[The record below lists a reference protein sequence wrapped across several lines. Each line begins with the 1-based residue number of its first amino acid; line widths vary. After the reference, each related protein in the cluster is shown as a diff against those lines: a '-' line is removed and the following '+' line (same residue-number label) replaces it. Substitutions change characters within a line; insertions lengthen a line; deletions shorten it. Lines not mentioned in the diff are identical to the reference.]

1 MKCLFTSPPLPSQP
15 FPSLEVY
22 LESHLLYEAFL
33 ELQGLRGNVVQKHGV
48 TWV

>member
-1 MKCLFTSPPLPSQP
+1 MNASSRGPLYLPNLSH
-15 FPSLEVY
+15 LEVY

-33 ELQGLRGNVVQKHGV
+33 ELQGPRGNVVQKHGV